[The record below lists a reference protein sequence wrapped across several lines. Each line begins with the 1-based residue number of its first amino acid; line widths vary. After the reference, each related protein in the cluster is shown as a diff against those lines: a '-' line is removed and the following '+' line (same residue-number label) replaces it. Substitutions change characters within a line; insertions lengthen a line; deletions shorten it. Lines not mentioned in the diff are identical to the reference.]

1 MSDSPDRLSPELE
14 AFLAP
19 ERRRPDPPAGVQNE
33 VFSRVGAT
41 LGWFGGPGPGP
52 GGSAPPGGGAPAGH
66 VSGGIAGAHAAGAV
80 AKGALLKTVATLVV
94 GGMIGAGVHEAYDRT
109 TDRRGE
115 HARVAV
121 VAPPAAP
128 ATPPATPAPPPPAPE
143 IAPPPEP
150 AAPHPVRAE
159 NPPARAEHVAKTEAR
174 ERDRNLAAE
183 RGLIEQARTA
193 LAREQGAAALAVL
206 DRHARDFPQG
216 ELEEERESLRVQA
229 LVGLEQFDQ
238 ARKAGVRFR
247 RRFPRSIFGAVVD
260 EALKSIP

>member
-1 MSDSPDRLSPELE
+1 MSDAPDRLSLELE

-19 ERRRPDPPAGVQNE
+19 ERRRPDPPADVQNE

-52 GGSAPPGGGAPAGH
+52 GGSSPPGGAAPGGH
-66 VSGGIAGAHAAGAV
+66 ISGGTAGAHAAGAV
-80 AKGALLKTVATLVV
+80 AKGTLAKTIATLIV
-94 GGMIGAGVHEAYDRT
+94 GGVIGSGVHEVYDRVT
-109 TDRRGE
+109 HRRAD
-115 HARVAV
+115 HAPIAV
-121 VAPPAAP
+121 IAPPRAP
-128 ATPPATPAPPPPAPE
+128 SPPPPAP
-143 IAPPPEP
+143 APVVEPQPEP
-150 AAPHPVRAE
+150 AAPNVVRPE
-159 NPPARAEHVAKTEAR
+159 NPRPRAEHVAKTEAR

-183 RGLIEQARTA
+183 RALIEQARTA
-193 LAREQGAAALAVL
+193 LARTQGASALAALE
-206 DRHARDFPQG
+206 RHARDFPQG

-238 ARKAGVRFR
+238 ARKAGARFH